1 MTVRQ
6 LIDKLQKLGEK
17 NLDKEVWMF
26 DGPTYYTPYRVK
38 IIDES
43 MGLKNKTLLGGIM
56 ID

>member
-6 LIDKLQKLGEK
+6 LIKQLQDLGDK

-26 DGPTYYTPYRVK
+26 DGPTYFTPYKVK
-38 IIDES
+38 VIDES
-43 MGLKNKTLLGGIM
+43 MGLKNKNLLGGVM